1 MWSLKNF
8 LKSYVEGY
16 VKELEQSSPQK
27 ARNWKKA
34 SGEINGNTGEKVL
47 TELVNRAFNDAGGGD
62 SMNFDKFKKAFLSNY
77 DRLAWDKLMSE
88 AMEKLEEILH
98 IES

>member
-1 MWSLKNF
+1 M
-8 LKSYVEGY
+8 
-16 VKELEQSSPQK
+16 KELEQSSAQK
-27 ARNWKKA
+27 AQNLKKA
-34 SGEINGNTGEKVL
+34 SSEINGKTGEKVL

-62 SMNFDKFKKAFLSNY
+62 SMDFDKFKKAFLSNY
-77 DRLAWDKLMSE
+77 EHFAWDKLIPE